1 MTKKKVLFLHGLESK
16 PGGSKP
22 TFLAQHGF
30 DVLNPSLPK
39 EDFLGSCD
47 IAQQFIDKHEPD
59 VVVGSSRGGA
69 VAMAIDP
76 KGAELVLIAPAWVNF
91 KGPSR
96 VPTSASI
103 LHSQLDDVIPFANSF
118 DLSMRSG
125 AALINC
131 GEGHQMNDSDAL
143 EKLLEVMLNV
153 CK

>member
-1 MTKKKVLFLHGLESK
+1 MKGRVLFLHGLESK
-16 PGGSKP
+16 PGGTKP
-22 TFLAQHGF
+22 TFLKEHGF
-30 DVLNPSLPK
+30 EVLNPPLPRN
-39 EDFLGSCD
+39 DFLKSCD
-47 IAQQFIDKHEPD
+47 IAQGLVDDKHPD

-69 VAMAIDP
+69 IAMAIDP

-91 KGPSR
+91 QGPSR

-118 DLSMRSG
+118 NLSMRSG

-143 EKLLEVMLNV
+143 EKLLEVVINV